1 MSQIKNET
9 SVFLCLKYSIDND
22 FTKLSIGGIPS
33 DLKDVKISVSG
44 GLATDAEVKEGKVE
58 LTAAPTAGT
67 TYTLTI
73 SSSNYPDIT
82 RTMSTPIIK
91 DQITELQKWI
101 DKAKATYETV
111 EASATLKGNALDTK
125 LGTELAKLENPIY
138 TLSYRQGR
146 GMVTFAT
153 DVATVAHNVNG
164 WWYVKNGEVDF
175 SYNGKVSYK
184 ISGGKLVF

>member
-9 SVFLCLKYSIDND
+9 SVFVCLKYSIDND
-22 FTKLSIGGIPS
+22 SAKLSIGGIPS
-33 DLKDVKISVSG
+33 DLKEHVGEAEEMIANKKATSADAAELIDELIS
-44 GLATDAEVKEGKVE
+44 KV
-58 LTAAPTAGT
+58 
-67 TYTLTI
+67 
-73 SSSNYPDIT
+73 
-82 RTMSTPIIK
+82 
-91 DQITELQKWI
+91 
-101 DKAKATYETV
+101 KATYETV
-111 EASATLKGNALDTK
+111 EASAILKGNALDIK

-153 DVATVAHNVNG
+153 DVTTVAHNVNG